1 MCAVRVAWSKQE
13 RDMQASWL
21 VTLVLALPAAAAAS
35 PAGDWL
41 VADGSAVVRVA
52 PCDDGAFCGKIA
64 WATEEG
70 VDDHNPDAS
79 KRGQNIIGTT
89 ILIDM
94 KASGNNRWD
103 GEIYNPQDGKTYSGS
118 IEVVSPDLLRVE
130 GCLLV
135 FCGGENWTRTSGPAA
150 STGRSGNDTT
160 SRSP

>member
-1 MCAVRVAWSKQE
+1 MKV
-13 RDMQASWL
+13 SWL
-21 VTLVLALPAAAAAS
+21 VALALVLPAAAAAS

-52 PCDDGAFCGKIA
+52 PCGQGAFCGKIA
-64 WATEEG
+64 WTSDEG
-70 VDDHNPDAS
+70 TDDHNPDAS

-118 IEVVSPDLLRVE
+118 IAVVSPDMLRVE

-150 STGRSGNDTT
+150 STGRLGNDTT
-160 SRSP
+160 GHSP